1 MRRVSSIS
9 RATLVLLLLGL
20 CCPPGHA
27 DPKGKSDG
35 CLKDPVCHEHYEQ
48 ALSQYDAGRYD
59 DALAGFQAAYAR
71 RQMPWLLINIGRAVQ
86 RLGRP
91 QEAINYYE
99 RYKKAEPNIDPE
111 AEKRVNKYIEQA
123 RALLEQTPEQPNL
136 PIPPK
141 PEPTPPPTGTL
152 TASPSPTAPTPPP
165 PPAATVH
172 LNKTEAVAAGEL
184 KVYTVDV
191 TAGKKILVRTTSQKD
206 VDLYI
211 QMNAAPTTAAYLMRG
226 YTSSGNETIA
236 YTPTSNGTLQ
246 IGVHGYAA
254 STFTLKT
261 ANN

>member
-1 MRRVSSIS
+1 MALALIMLCAAPRR
-9 RATLVLLLLGL
+9 AAAA
-20 CCPPGHA
+20 PENP
-27 DPKGKSDG
+27 DDG
-35 CLKDPVCHEHYEQ
+35 CLSDPVCRGHYEQ
-48 ALSQYDAGRYD
+48 AVALFEQGRFDA
-59 DALAGFQAAYAR
+59 ALAEFQAAYMQ

-165 PPAATVH
+165 PPATKPIYKKWWFWTIIGV
-172 LNKTEAVAAGEL
+172 VAAGA
-184 KVYTVDV
+184 V
-191 TAGKKILVRTTSQKD
+191 AGGVAGGLASQKKPPAEPFLPGD
-206 VDLYI
+206 
-211 QMNAAPTTAAYLMRG
+211 
-226 YTSSGNETIA
+226 TI
-236 YTPTSNGTLQ
+236 YTPT
-246 IGVHGYAA
+246 
-254 STFTLKT
+254 F
-261 ANN
+261 

>member
-1 MRRVSSIS
+1 MTTMRRVSSIS
-9 RATLVLLLLGL
+9 CCTLFLLLFGL
-20 CCPPGHA
+20 CLPLGHA

-165 PPAATVH
+165 PPATKPIYKKWWFWTIIGV
-172 LNKTEAVAAGEL
+172 VAAGA
-184 KVYTVDV
+184 V
-191 TAGKKILVRTTSQKD
+191 AGGVAGGLASQKKPPAEPFLPGD
-206 VDLYI
+206 
-211 QMNAAPTTAAYLMRG
+211 
-226 YTSSGNETIA
+226 TI
-236 YTPTSNGTLQ
+236 YTPT
-246 IGVHGYAA
+246 
-254 STFTLKT
+254 F
-261 ANN
+261 

>member
-9 RATLVLLLLGL
+9 CCTLFLLLFGL
-20 CCPPGHA
+20 CLPLGHA

-59 DALAGFQAAYAR
+59 DALTGFQAAYAR

-141 PEPTPPPTGTL
+141 LDPTPPPAGSL
-152 TASPSPTAPTPPP
+152 TANPSPTPTE
-165 PPAATVH
+165 PPAAPASKPVYKKWWFWTIIGV
-172 LNKTEAVAAGEL
+172 VAAGA
-184 KVYTVDV
+184 V
-191 TAGKKILVRTTSQKD
+191 AGGVAGAVVSQKKPPAEPFLPGD
-206 VDLYI
+206 
-211 QMNAAPTTAAYLMRG
+211 
-226 YTSSGNETIA
+226 TI
-236 YTPTSNGTLQ
+236 YTPT
-246 IGVHGYAA
+246 
-254 STFTLKT
+254 F
-261 ANN
+261 

>member
-9 RATLVLLLLGL
+9 CCTLFLLLFGL
-20 CCPPGHA
+20 CLPLGHA

-152 TASPSPTAPTPPP
+152 TASPSPSPTAPSTPPP
-165 PPAATVH
+165 ETKPIYKKWWFWTIIGV
-172 LNKTEAVAAGEL
+172 VAAGA
-184 KVYTVDV
+184 V
-191 TAGKKILVRTTSQKD
+191 AGGVAGGLASQKKPPAEPFLPGD
-206 VDLYI
+206 
-211 QMNAAPTTAAYLMRG
+211 
-226 YTSSGNETIA
+226 TI
-236 YTPTSNGTLQ
+236 YTPT
-246 IGVHGYAA
+246 
-254 STFTLKT
+254 F
-261 ANN
+261 